1 MSATK
6 LTDYHDDGHQS
17 LTEKILF
24 PVSSLQPER
33 IARHLKNKTILITG
47 ASYGIGSLIAET
59 LSHHQVTLILVARTE
74 ERLLQ
79 LQEQFKDRAC
89 KIFIFS
95 ADLRTEEQISAL
107 LQYLI
112 KQSIVIDIFIN
123 NAGKSI
129 QRGLA
134 ASMDRFTDTQRC
146 SATNY
151 TGPVQVLLGFL
162 PGMIKQRG
170 HIVNVSALNVLLPPT
185 AGWSA
190 YQSSKSAFDQW
201 LRCMEPELKV
211 AGVTVSHI
219 YLPLV
224 RTRMSMVNDYNR
236 KRLAMS
242 NSKAAQLIIN
252 CIITKKRICRPWWTG
267 MVLFSTAIFPN
278 LWYRLQ
284 VQHLKNRK

>member
-1 MSATK
+1 M
-6 LTDYHDDGHQS
+6 
-17 LTEKILF
+17 EKILF

-33 IARHLKNKTILITG
+33 IAQVIKNKTILISG

-59 LSHHQVTLILVARTE
+59 LSHHQLTLVLVARTE

-79 LQEQFKDRAC
+79 LQEQFKERAC
-89 KIFIFS
+89 ITFIFS
-95 ADLRTEEQISAL
+95 ADLRAEEQINSL

-112 KQSIVIDIFIN
+112 KQRIVIDIFIN

-151 TGPVQVLLGFL
+151 TGPVQVLLGIL
-162 PGMIKQRG
+162 PGIIKHRG

-190 YQSSKSAFDQW
+190 YQSSKTAFDQW

-211 AGVTVSHI
+211 NGVTVSHI

-224 RTRMSMVNDYNR
+224 RTRMSMVNAYNR

-242 NSKAAQLIIN
+242 NTKAAQLIIN
-252 CIITKKRICRPWWTG
+252 CISTKKRISKPWWTG
-267 MVLFSTAIFPN
+267 MVLFAAAIFPN